1 MGAKVK
7 VAPSPEPRTPN
18 RFWLGLALGLILTV
32 VAVQVPYINW
42 RPVVYPIDADVLQ
55 VRQDAKGDGRFGA
68 SRSGRRSHRGVDL
81 LAPLDSPVRAIR
93 SGTVIE
99 IGTHRGL
106 GRFVEVSHGRG
117 LTSLY
122 AHLASTAVEQGDRV
136 TQGQLLGTVGK
147 TGNAR
152 HLWISS
158 HLHLEVARRGEVVD
172 PSTLG
177 LRVLASTSDTEQAMH
192 GRGGD

>member
-1 MGAKVK
+1 MDADRR
-7 VAPSPEPRTPN
+7 A
-18 RFWLGLALGLILTV
+18 FWLGLALGLILTFA
-32 VAVQVPYINW
+32 AVQVPYLNW
-42 RPVVYPIDADVLQ
+42 RSVVPPIDADVLQ

-68 SRSGRRSHRGVDL
+68 PRSGRQRHRGVDL

-93 SGTVIE
+93 SGIVVQVGI
-99 IGTHRGL
+99 HRGL
-106 GRFVEVSHGRG
+106 GRFVEVAHGGG

-122 AHLASTAVEQGDRV
+122 AHLATAAVEPGDRV

-152 HLWISS
+152 HPWISS
-158 HLHLEVARRGEVVD
+158 HLHLEVARQGEVMD
-172 PSTLG
+172 PAALG
-177 LRVLASTSDTEQAMH
+177 LRVLASTSNAEETN